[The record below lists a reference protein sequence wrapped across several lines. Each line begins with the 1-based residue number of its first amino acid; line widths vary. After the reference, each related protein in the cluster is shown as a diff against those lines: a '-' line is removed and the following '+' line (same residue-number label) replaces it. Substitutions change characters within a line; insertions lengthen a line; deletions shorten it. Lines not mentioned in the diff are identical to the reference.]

1 VHEEKIK
8 KIMLFHGVEL
18 FSGQRLEGEQAGNRG
33 MNGLALGLLVIR
45 LGLGSMLAVHGLN
58 KVFGSGGLAGTARWF
73 EGLGLRPGW
82 LHARLAAG
90 NEIGAGLLMACGLW
104 FPLAGAAFIGLM
116 TVAAVTDH
124 RGKGF
129 FVFKGGWEYV
139 ALIAVIS
146 AALVS
151 TGPGRYSADAA
162 FGWQVAGPGWAG
174 LATVAGLSAAGG
186 LYRVAIRR
194 PASGANV
201 VADREVPD

>member
-1 VHEEKIK
+1 
-8 KIMLFHGVEL
+8 
-18 FSGQRLEGEQAGNRG
+18 
-33 MNGLALGLLVIR
+33 MNGLALGLLVMR
-45 LGLGSMLAVHGLN
+45 LGLGGMLAIHGLN
-58 KVFGSGGLAGTARWF
+58 KVFGGGRLAGTARWF

-90 NEIGAGLLMACGLW
+90 NEIGAGLLMACGLA

-139 ALIAVIS
+139 ALVAVIS
-146 AALVS
+146 AGLVS

-162 FGWQVAGPGWAG
+162 AGWRLAGPGWAG
-174 LATVAGLSAAGG
+174 LAILAGLGAAGV
-186 LYRVAIRR
+186 LYATATRWPTQA
-194 PASGANV
+194 ASTA
-201 VADREVPD
+201 ADGEVPG

>member
-1 VHEEKIK
+1 
-8 KIMLFHGVEL
+8 MSGV
-18 FSGQRLEGEQAGNRG
+18 A
-33 MNGLALGLLVIR
+33 AGLLVIR
-45 LGLGSMLAVHGLN
+45 LGLGGMLAVHGLN
-58 KVFGSGGLAGTARWF
+58 KVLGAGGLAGTARWF

-90 NEIGAGLLMACGLW
+90 TEIGAGLLMACGLA

-139 ALIAVIS
+139 ALIGVIA

-151 TGPGRYSADAA
+151 TGPGRYSLDAA
-162 FGWQVAGPGWAG
+162 LGWQLAGPAWAG
-174 LATVAGLSAAGG
+174 LAMLAGVGAAGG
-186 LYRVAIRR
+186 LYLTATRS
-194 PASGANV
+194 PAGGAS
-201 VADREVPD
+201 ADAAAPAAGAAVDGEVPG